1 MTAIGAFSDARQRP
15 ERRAAELTGRRQIIH
30 EIIFFATALVFI
42 GAMITLRVLLTVPG
56 LTSN

>member
-15 ERRAAELTGRRQIIH
+15 PRRAAELTGQRQIIH
-30 EIIFFATALVFI
+30 EIVFFAAALVSI